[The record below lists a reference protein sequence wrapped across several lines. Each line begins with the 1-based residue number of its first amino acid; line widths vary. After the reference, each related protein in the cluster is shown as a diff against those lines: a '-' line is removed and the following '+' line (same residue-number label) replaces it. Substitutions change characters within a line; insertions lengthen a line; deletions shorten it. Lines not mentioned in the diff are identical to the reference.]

1 MSTLFLKRFLQRPM
15 QVASII
21 PSSRTL
27 VQKVAGKM
35 DFGVP
40 RVVVEFGAGEG
51 VHTREIARRMSA
63 DSKLIVFELDPELA
77 THLQEQFRH
86 DPRVTVLNENALEI
100 AQVLTSRGLKA
111 DYVVSGI
118 PFSILDKELKK
129 QLLQRVHDSLAPASH
144 AAFIIYQVTNE
155 LRTNGHCDHFA
166 RAESEYCLRNIPP
179 MFVAK
184 FYRTLNGHANGHSN
198 GNGNGNGHAV
208 NGHAMAGRAS

>member
-27 VQKVAGKM
+27 VRKVAGKM
-35 DFGVP
+35 DLTVP

-51 VHTREIARRMSA
+51 VHTREIVRRLHP
-63 DSKLIVFELDPELA
+63 DSHLIAYELDPVLA
-77 THLQEQFRH
+77 GHLKEQFK
-86 DPRVTVLNENALEI
+86 DDERVIVLNENALEI
-100 AQVLTSRGLKA
+100 SQTLASRGLTA

-118 PFSILDKELKK
+118 PFSILEKETKKEL
-129 QLLQRVHDSLAPASH
+129 LRRVHDSLVSASH

-184 FYRTLNGHANGHSN
+184 FYKTANGHTNGHAN
-198 GNGNGNGHAV
+198 GNGNGNGHSV
-208 NGHAMAGRAS
+208 NGHAYATRE